1 MKPREEF
8 EKDSGDCE
16 PRDASFELI
25 HNQRAIRKI
34 QVSDQGDG
42 AFADT
47 LWPDSEAKIS
57 MGKGALVRSTA
68 GWERNG
74 E

>member
-8 EKDSGDCE
+8 EKDSRDCE

-34 QVSDQGDG
+34 EVSEGDS

-47 LWPDSEAKIS
+47 LWPDSQ
-57 MGKGALVRSTA
+57 GKDFHWKGRAARSTA

-74 E
+74 K

>member
-8 EKDSGDCE
+8 EKDSRDCE

-34 QVSDQGDG
+34 EVSDQGDG

-47 LWPDSEAKIS
+47 LWPRQQ
-57 MGKGALVRSTA
+57 GKDFHWKGRAVGSTA

-74 E
+74 K